1 MNRWLAAALCLAI
14 GLPAMAQLNRG
25 TISGLVTDASGAAIP
40 GAQVTIRL
48 TTTNAVTK
56 AVTND
61 VGQYNVPNLQT
72 GVYDVTVEASGFK
85 KFVLTNLEL
94 RVTDVLR
101 VDAKLDIGSMVETV
115 EVSATV
121 ERVTT
126 DTPQVGTSLTNTGLI
141 DLPLSFSGAR
151 NPENFAYKLTPGVTG
166 SSWTSH
172 INGSTTASKEV
183 LLDGASTIT
192 NRGGHNGESAVSL
205 EAISE
210 FKIQTSGMSAEF
222 GRFQAGIFNF
232 VMKSG
237 SNDYHGTVY
246 GALRNE
252 ALNANTWVNNFRGVP
267 RAQDRK
273 QNVAVSGGGPV
284 IIPRIYNGKDKTFF
298 YVTYERYRDRT
309 GGFGAPNRNVPIED
323 FYDGNFSRLL
333 GPALSAKDALGRTV
347 YQGAIYDP
355 ATFRQIEGGRWIGE
369 MFPGNIIPKSRF
381 STVSQTLN
389 GIARKSYLPTVRDA
403 NGVVPLVNNA
413 VFPVATTPEFDQH
426 QFSAKGDQI
435 INSNHRVSG
444 SYSSAKRPRLLLD
457 AGGMWDVNERFGGEL
472 SKARLQN
479 TYSKLGRV
487 AWDWTVSP
495 TTLLNVNTFYN
506 RFPNPNNSVH
516 VDVDGAKALG
526 IKNLSTFGYPT
537 VNWGGG
543 PYVSLQTPGDP
554 QKSFDAY
561 NTGGVLATLSMTKGR
576 HFIKVGFDHRRN
588 QFNTQPGPG
597 GSFNFA
603 ARGTAIPNE
612 TFSGSQT
619 GYSFASYL
627 LGIVDS
633 AGLSQP
639 VGRGGRRHYY
649 AGFIQ
654 DDFKMTRTLTLNL
667 GLRWDL
673 QLPYFEVADRMA
685 SWNLSKTDPQ
695 SGLKGAYDFAG
706 NCSVCMGRRYFG
718 TRSYNDFG
726 PRFGLAW
733 QASDKWVVRTA
744 FGLFYEGDNNNSYS
758 ATNGATNFPW
768 AGSYI
773 LAADAVNP
781 WAGIFN
787 WDNGFPTDRY
797 VPPTFDVSYANR
809 GGSPSYIDP
818 NYGRVGYTQQWNLN
832 IQRRLPGKLLLD
844 TGYVGNKSSGLK
856 NTTLT
861 RINQLPWSI
870 VQQYGR
876 NLTNAVTNEAQAAAN
891 GIKYPYPG
899 YRGTVAGALRDYP
912 QIQGINTFSAYA
924 APLGFSTYHSLQV
937 TLDRQFSN
945 GFSMYANYVWSKT
958 LSNIESSFEGENS
971 GSLDYYNL
979 KLEKT
984 PASYDIPHMFKAYA
998 QYDLPFGKG
1007 KAFGSNASG
1016 WVNGLIGGWQIS
1028 GIVNYFS
1035 GAPIGFGGATAP
1047 LPNGWN
1053 GGQRPNVAPG
1063 DLKASTWNRDNFNF
1077 AQITSPQNTYINKSL
1092 VTDPASLTL
1101 GNAAMRYTTIRGF
1114 GTVMEDAGILKNIRF
1129 NERMRAQIRAE
1140 LLNIF
1145 NRHQFGGIQT
1155 SVTNPQFGQ
1164 VTSVSGNRS
1173 VQLGARFEF

>member
-1 MNRWLAAALCLAI
+1 MKRYLATAALLFI
-14 GLPAMAQLNRG
+14 GLPVFAQLNRG
-25 TISGLVTDASGAAIP
+25 TISGLVTDATGAAVPGAAITLRHT
-40 GAQVTIRL
+40 ATN
-48 TTTNAVTK
+48 TTTK
-56 AVTND
+56 SVTND
-61 VGQYNVPNLQT
+61 VGQYNIPNLAT
-72 GVYDVTVEASGFK
+72 GNYDVTIEANGFK

-101 VDAKLDIGSMVETV
+101 VDAKLDIGSIVETV
-115 EVSATV
+115 EVAATV
-121 ERVTT
+121 ERVQT
-126 DTPQVGTSLTNTGLI
+126 DTPQVGTSLSNQGLI

-252 ALNANTWVNNFRGVP
+252 ALNANTWVNNFRGVKRP
-267 RAQDRK
+267 QDRK
-273 QNVAVSGGGPV
+273 QNAAVSGGGPV
-284 IIPRIYNGKDKTFF
+284 IIPKVYNGKDKTFF

-333 GPALSAKDALGRTV
+333 GPALTARDALGRTV

-355 ATFRQIEGGRWIGE
+355 ATFRQVEGGRWIGE

-381 STVSQTLN
+381 STVANNLN
-389 GIARKSYLPTVRDA
+389 KLARPAYLPTVRDA

-413 VFPVATTPEFDQH
+413 VFPIATTPEFDQH
-426 QFSAKGDQI
+426 QFSVKGDQI
-435 INSNHRVSG
+435 INSNHRLSG

-479 TYSKLGRV
+479 TYSKLSRL
-487 AWDWTVSP
+487 AWDWTVNP
-495 TTLLNVNTFYN
+495 TTLLNVNTYFN

-516 VDVDGAKALG
+516 VDVNGAAALG
-526 IKNLSTFGYPT
+526 IKNMTTFGYPT
-537 VNWGGG
+537 INWGGG
-543 PYVSLQTPGDP
+543 PYVSLATPGDP

-561 NTGGVLATLSMTKGR
+561 NTGGVLVTLSMTKGR
-576 HFIKVGFDHRRN
+576 HFLKMGFDHRRN

-597 GSFNFA
+597 GSFTFA
-603 ARGTAIPNE
+603 ARATAIPNE

-633 AGLSQP
+633 AGLNEP

-654 DDFKMTRTLTLNL
+654 DDFKLSRTLTLNL

-685 SWNLSKTDPQ
+685 SWNVSKPDPQ
-695 SGLKGAYDFAG
+695 SGYLGAYDFAG
-706 NCSVCMGRRYFG
+706 NCNICMGRRYFG

-744 FGLFYEGDNNNSYS
+744 YGIFYEGDNNNSYGP
-758 ATNGATNFPW
+758 TNGAANFPW

-809 GGSPSYIDP
+809 GGSPAYVDP
-818 NYGRVGYTQQWNLN
+818 RYGQAGYTQQWNLN
-832 IQRRLPGKLLLD
+832 IQRRLPGKFLLD

-856 NTTLT
+856 NTALT
-861 RINQLPWSI
+861 RYNQLPWS
-870 VQQYGR
+870 VVERFGR

-891 GIKYPYPG
+891 GIKYPYAG
-899 YRGTVAGALRDYP
+899 YRGTVAGALREFP
-912 QIQGINTFSAYA
+912 QIQGINTFSGFA

-945 GFSMYANYVWSKT
+945 GVSMYANYVWSKT

-971 GSLDYYNL
+971 GPLDYYNL

-984 PASYDIPHMFKAYA
+984 PATYDIPHMFKAYA

-1007 KAFGSNASG
+1007 KAFGSNVSG
-1016 WVNGLIGGWQIS
+1016 WVNGLIGGWSIS

-1047 LPNGWN
+1047 LANGWN
-1053 GGQRPNVAPG
+1053 GGQRPDVAAG
-1063 DLKASTWNRDNFNF
+1063 DLKASTWNRNNFNF
-1077 AQITSPQNTYINKSL
+1077 AQITAPENTYINKSL
-1092 VTDPASLTL
+1092 VTDPGTLRL
-1101 GNAAMRYTTIRGF
+1101 GNSAMRYTSIRGF

-1140 LLNIF
+1140 MLNIF
-1145 NRHQFGGIQT
+1145 NRHQFGSIQT

-1164 VTSVSGNRS
+1164 VTNVTGNRS